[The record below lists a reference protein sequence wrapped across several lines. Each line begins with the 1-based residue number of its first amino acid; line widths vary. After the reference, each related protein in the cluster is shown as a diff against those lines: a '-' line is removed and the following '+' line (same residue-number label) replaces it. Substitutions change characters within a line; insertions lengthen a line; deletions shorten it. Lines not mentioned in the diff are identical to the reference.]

1 MFRSK
6 FLHQLLVAFSY
17 AVIVTIAGSN
27 LRVEFLLFWLG
38 LAAGTFI
45 LYFEPFISA
54 YLSSPPT
61 PLSQEAR
68 QILKAGKLK
77 EVFNFALSHQEQEQ
91 PILHSALFQV
101 ALTALGFYVVTS
113 TTTLFGSGLV
123 LGMALHLI
131 SEEVAVR
138 HDPQRLNRMLFWNIQ
153 REVSEKEQRIYLGII
168 FALFGLETLLLI

>member
-1 MFRSK
+1 MSRSK
-6 FLHQLLVAFSY
+6 FLYQLAIALSY

-27 LRVEFLLFWLG
+27 LRIEFLLFWLG
-38 LAAGTFI
+38 LAAGAFI

-54 YLSSPPT
+54 YLSPTT

-91 PILHSALFQV
+91 PILHSALFQA
-101 ALTALGFYVVTS
+101 ALTVLCFYVITS

-131 SEEVAVR
+131 SEEIAVR
-138 HDPQRLNRMLFWNIQ
+138 RDHQRLNRMLFWNIK
-153 REVSEKEQRIYLGII
+153 RPVSENEQRIYLGII

>member
-54 YLSSPPT
+54 YLSSPST
-61 PLSQEAR
+61 LLSQEAR
-68 QILKAGKLK
+68 QILKAGKFK
-77 EVFNFALSHQEQEQ
+77 GIFSFALNHQQQEQ

-101 ALTALGFYVVTS
+101 ALTVLGFYVVTS
-113 TTTLFGSGLV
+113 TMSLFGSGLV

-131 SEEVAVR
+131 GEEIAAR
-138 HDPQRLNRMLFWNIQ
+138 TDWQRLNRMLFWNIK
-153 REVSEKEQRIYLGII
+153 RPVSEKEQKIYLGII